1 MPNSTARILWTDVS
15 HTAHTDQINDRLSSG
30 TAERISATLLSGLS
44 QLSRLIS
51 ATTIVVL
58 AVTSSR

>member
-1 MPNSTARILWTDVS
+1 MLNSTARILWTDLS
-15 HTAHTDQINDRLSSG
+15 NTAHTNPINDRLSSD
-30 TAERISATLLSGLS
+30 TQKYIRNVAFRLV

-58 AVTSSR
+58 ADTSSR